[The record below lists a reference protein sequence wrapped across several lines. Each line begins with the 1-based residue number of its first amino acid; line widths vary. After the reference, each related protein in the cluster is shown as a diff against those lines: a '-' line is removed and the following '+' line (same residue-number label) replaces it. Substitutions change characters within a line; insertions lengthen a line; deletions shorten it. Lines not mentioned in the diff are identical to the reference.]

1 MMFWRAYLLGGL
13 IAHKLVW
20 EILKRRGAP
29 EAAATPPAT
38 LPVQLVKAVKICVLV
53 GLVMQ
58 TALPEVIPISAAP
71 HLLRPTGLTLYTLG
85 LFVAVLGRV
94 QLGDSWA
101 DIETP
106 ELQRAR
112 RVVAHGIYRYI
123 RHPIYAGDL
132 LLLLGFELSLNSWLV
147 LGLTALVPVVVWR
160 ALREERALADS
171 LPEYARYCAGT
182 KRFVPFLV

>member
-1 MMFWRAYLLGGL
+1 MFWRAYLLAGL

-20 EILKRRGAP
+20 EVLKRRDGSAP
-29 EAAATPPAT
+29 APAPQPAT
-38 LPVQLVKAVKICVLV
+38 LPVRLVKAVKIGILA
-53 GLVMQ
+53 GLVLQ
-58 TALPEVIPISAAP
+58 TVLPELLPISAAP
-71 HLLRPTGLTLYTLG
+71 RLLRPAGLALYSVG
-85 LFVAVLGRV
+85 LLVAVLGRV

-112 RVVAHGIYRYI
+112 RVVAQGIYRYI
-123 RHPIYAGDL
+123 RHPIYTGDL

-147 LGLTALVPVVVWR
+147 LGVCALAPVVVWR
-160 ALREERALADS
+160 ALREERALSDS
-171 LPEYARYCAGT
+171 LPEYAHYCAGT